1 MTVPVMVLAIQIQE
15 SARVRRDGKAL
26 VVSLLIARRCVELT
40 ESVCRLSTASVNVLS
55 VSLSVMLLFLALS
68 LTTSTDAGTDGS
80 VTRHPCAPASARD
93 TVPAM
98 RVCVSATLVG
108 PSTTA
113 RDLTAPAAVQTVT
126 VSAAETSAPVNATV
140 GGRELHAAS
149 RRAPTTVPD
158 MVIATTVFVSAFQ
171 VTLGLIVPLLVVA
184 MIVRVT
190 DNARITSVSATK
202 VSRDLI
208 VPFWAAIRTAQEMV
222 IVTTVLAIAS
232 RALPVRCVI

>member
-1 MTVPVMVLAIQIQE
+1 
-15 SARVRRDGKAL
+15 
-26 VVSLLIARRCVELT
+26 
-40 ESVCRLSTASVNVLS
+40 
-55 VSLSVMLLFLALS
+55 
-68 LTTSTDAGTDGS
+68 
-80 VTRHPCAPASARD
+80 
-93 TVPAM
+93 
-98 RVCVSATLVG
+98 
-108 PSTTA
+108 
-113 RDLTAPAAVQTVT
+113 
-126 VSAAETSAPVNATV
+126 
-140 GGRELHAAS
+140 
-149 RRAPTTVPD
+149 

-208 VPFWAAIRTAQEMV
+208 VPFWAAIRTAQETV